1 MSPDEIVSGRSRAW
15 SLLEKLGEGDAGE
28 VFLVQSLMEEGRAIL
43 KRPHRGA
50 FSSEKL
56 RQAAQI
62 EREGQALRALAYLG
76 ELPSCVRTPQFLD
89 QSKANVEESDRFFII
104 ITPATGFDLRTLAR
118 CRRLREPQTGPGIP
132 PDPSQ
137 SAFLHRFSQLDAFP
151 RLPLLRLLEGLI
163 PFLEGI
169 HSFEFSGDEG
179 RHHGLIWNDVKV
191 EHCYWDPGQ
200 GCFTLIDWGNADFLD
215 EKGVTRD
222 RARSRLDDYY
232 QLLEDIG
239 AFMASEAPELHAQLG
254 WPQHIDL
261 TEVYSSGIQ
270 PLKVK
275 LGAGLESEL
284 ATLNV
289 ARMEEERLLNIAS
302 PGYADFEKS

>member
-118 CRRLREPQTGPGIP
+118 CRRLRGAPNRTRHTARRISERFSPSFFAARCLPQAAIIAPVGR
-132 PDPSQ
+132 PDP
-137 SAFLHRFSQLDAFP
+137 FP
-151 RLPLLRLLEGLI
+151 
-163 PFLEGI
+163 
-169 HSFEFSGDEG
+169 
-179 RHHGLIWNDVKV
+179 
-191 EHCYWDPGQ
+191 
-200 GCFTLIDWGNADFLD
+200 
-215 EKGVTRD
+215 
-222 RARSRLDDYY
+222 
-232 QLLEDIG
+232 
-239 AFMASEAPELHAQLG
+239 
-254 WPQHIDL
+254 
-261 TEVYSSGIQ
+261 
-270 PLKVK
+270 
-275 LGAGLESEL
+275 
-284 ATLNV
+284 
-289 ARMEEERLLNIAS
+289 
-302 PGYADFEKS
+302 